1 VTIRRSLGL
10 LLLLVLFAV
19 PLAAGAQQ
27 TGTVPRVSCLVS
39 GADSAQAQ
47 TRVEAFR
54 QGLRELGYVEG
65 QNIVIAVQP
74 LGEKIERFPDIA
86 AEVVRRKPDVIVA
99 ASNAAVAALKQATHT
114 IPIVAAIFGDPVGSG
129 LIVSLARPG
138 GNITGLSNASEEI
151 STKWLE
157 LLKETVPNLA
167 RVGVLWVPT
176 NPAHRRTR
184 QIIESAGQ
192 KLGIAAQFE
201 EIGARDDVTRA
212 FVALTGAHAGALIAL
227 ADAVTNARRRQIM
240 ELTVKHRLP
249 AMYALSEY
257 VEEGGLMAYAPNTA
271 DMFRR
276 AAYFVDKILR
286 GTKPGDLP
294 VEQPTKF
301 ELVINLKTAKALS
314 LTIPRTVL
322 QRADQVIE

>member
-1 VTIRRSLGL
+1 VTSRRTF
-10 LLLLVLFAV
+10 LVTSASIFAI
-19 PLAAGAQQ
+19 PLTAKTQRP
-27 TGTVPRVSCLVS
+27 GTVPRVSCLLS
-39 GADSAQAQ
+39 GSDSAQAQ
-47 TRVEAFR
+47 TRIEAFR
-54 QGLRELGYVEG
+54 QGLRERGYVEG

-74 LGEKIERFPDIA
+74 LGEKVERFPGVA
-86 AEVVRRKPDVIVA
+86 AEVVRSKPDVIVA
-99 ASNAAVAALKQATHT
+99 ASNAAVAALKEATHT

-129 LIVSLARPG
+129 LVASLARPG

-184 QIIESAGQ
+184 RVMESAGQ
-192 KLGIAAQFE
+192 KLGITTHFE
-201 EIGARDDVTRA
+201 EIGGRTGITRA
-212 FVALTGAHAGALIAL
+212 FAGLTGAHAGALIAL
-227 ADAVTNARRRQIM
+227 ADAVTNAHRRQIM
-240 ELTVKHRLP
+240 DLIVKHRLP

-271 DMFRR
+271 GMFRR

-286 GTKPGDLP
+286 GSKPSDLP

-301 ELVINLKTAKALS
+301 ELVINMKTAKALA
-314 LTIPRTVL
+314 LTIPQTLL